1 MGFTTTAINCGVYNQ
16 GFTTAKSSWDNTT
29 WYNIVMTYNGAAG
42 IVTYVNNTAGGTKT
56 GAKQNPGGA
65 GTFLSMGRPAN
76 DFLSGAVNYF
86 NGYIGAWK
94 IYNRALTSAE
104 VTQNFNSLRGRYGI

>member
-1 MGFTTTAINCGVYNQ
+1 VYNQ
-16 GFTTAKSSWDNTT
+16 GFTTAKSSWNNTT

-42 IVTYVNNTAGGTKT
+42 IVTYVNGTAGGTKA

-76 DFLSGAVNYF
+76 DFLNGALNYF

-94 IYNRALTSAE
+94 IYNRNLTSTE
-104 VTQNFNSLRGRYGI
+104 VTQNFNALRGRYGV

>member
-1 MGFTTTAINCGVYNQ
+1 VYNQ
-16 GFTTAKSSWDNTT
+16 GFTTAKSSWNNTT

-42 IVTYVNNTAGGTKT
+42 IVTYVNGTAGGTKA

-76 DFLSGAVNYF
+76 DYLNGALNYF

-94 IYNRALTSAE
+94 IYNRDLTSAE
-104 VTQNFNSLRGRYGI
+104 VTQNFNALRGRYGI